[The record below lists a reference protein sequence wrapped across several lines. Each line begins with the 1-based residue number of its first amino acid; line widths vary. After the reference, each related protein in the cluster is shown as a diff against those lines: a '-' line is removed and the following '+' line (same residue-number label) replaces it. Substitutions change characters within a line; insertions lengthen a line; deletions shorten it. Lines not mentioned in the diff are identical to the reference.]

1 MDTAIK
7 ERLIKAMMSTKKML
21 GFTTVTSGVP
31 FSEFMMLMYV
41 FRLSNA
47 DKSIVGVRVSKIK
60 DQSHIS
66 LPAVSQQ
73 LRILEKKGLI
83 ERTVTAEDRRVALVS
98 LTSSGNELI
107 SKVMLSTDQIIGEL
121 IERVGEENVNQYIN
135 LTRLMMDKL
144 DEMRGP
150 DDLQGTGPF
159 GC

>member
-7 ERLIKAMMSTKKML
+7 EQLIKAMMSTKKML
-21 GFTTVTSGVP
+21 GYTIVNSGVP

-41 FRLSNA
+41 FRLSQA
-47 DKSIVGVRVSKIK
+47 DKSVTGVRVSKIK

-83 ERTVTAEDRRVALVS
+83 KRTVTDEDRRIALVS
-98 LTSSGNELI
+98 LTPSGNELI
-107 SKVMLSTDQIIGEL
+107 SKVMLRTDQIIGEL
-121 IERVGEENVNQYIN
+121 IELTGEENVSQYIS
-135 LTRLMMDKL
+135 LSSLLIKKL

-150 DDLQGTGPF
+150 DDMQGGGGF
-159 GC
+159 SC